1 MLSELRF
8 KLQVHVLK
16 ASTAFP
22 RDTQDV
28 HQSVYLSTHT
38 NGVVFCPDLQY

>member
-1 MLSELRF
+1 MLSKLRF

-28 HQSVYLSTHT
+28 QQSVRLSGHT
-38 NGVVFCPDLQY
+38 NGVVFFPDLQY